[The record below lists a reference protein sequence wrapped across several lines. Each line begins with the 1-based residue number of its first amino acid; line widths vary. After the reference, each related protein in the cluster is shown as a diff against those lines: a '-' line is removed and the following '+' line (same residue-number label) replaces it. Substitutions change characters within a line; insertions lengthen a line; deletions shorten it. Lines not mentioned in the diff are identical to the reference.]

1 MQRLVTHVRVCVHV
15 CLHVCLHVS
24 PSVCLP
30 VCPSSC
36 VHCCVLVFTVS
47 MTIYFHAPA
56 PLLTDAGRG
65 GAIMIDN
72 NGNVG
77 KWATTKRMAW
87 ASCEGTVGCGA
98 PAERG
103 AGVDNDD
110 AYAELEEEVLDE

>member
-1 MQRLVTHVRVCVHV
+1 
-15 CLHVCLHVS
+15 
-24 PSVCLP
+24 
-30 VCPSSC
+30 
-36 VHCCVLVFTVS
+36 
-47 MTIYFHAPA
+47 MTFYFHAPA